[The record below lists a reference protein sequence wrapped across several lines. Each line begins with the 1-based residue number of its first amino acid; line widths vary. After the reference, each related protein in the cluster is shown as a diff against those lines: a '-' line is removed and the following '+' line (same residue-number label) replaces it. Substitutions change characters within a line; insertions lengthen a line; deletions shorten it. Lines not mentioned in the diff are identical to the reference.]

1 MTYTTIDGTSLNSD
15 PNQPVT
21 YTCNSN
27 GFPDGVYTSL
37 ETTSAVNQY
46 GIQQIK
52 VSFTVENG
60 TANYNI
66 VESTGPE
73 LEAYIES
80 FKTPN
85 NVN

>member
-27 GFPDGVYTSL
+27 GFPDGAYTSL

-52 VSFTVENG
+52 ISFTVENG
-60 TANYNI
+60 TVNYII

-73 LEAYIES
+73 LEAYLNS
-80 FKTPN
+80 LN
-85 NVN
+85 NGN